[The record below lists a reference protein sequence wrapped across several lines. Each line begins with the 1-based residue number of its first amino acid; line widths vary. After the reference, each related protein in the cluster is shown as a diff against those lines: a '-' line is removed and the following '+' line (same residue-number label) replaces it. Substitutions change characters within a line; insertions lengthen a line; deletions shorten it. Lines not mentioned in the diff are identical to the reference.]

1 MAQSTNNEK
10 HCIIAIA
17 VNNNIETEHYKSM
30 KLYTEGSILIYLI
43 IFFGKILEVTVSTV
57 RIVLINRGER
67 VKGSLIAFVEVL
79 LWLFITGTVLTG
91 FKEDLLRVLVFA
103 IAFACGNYLGSW
115 MEDKLA
121 FGLCSVQVIVPD
133 GEESQKLASGLR
145 ANDFAVTQISGKGK
159 DGERE
164 LMMLHIKRKR
174 IPQAVSIIKDSLAN
188 AVIVVNDAKVIY
200 GGFIK
205 K

>member
-1 MAQSTNNEK
+1 MDFFSGT
-10 HCIIAIA
+10 
-17 VNNNIETEHYKSM
+17 
-30 KLYTEGSILIYLI
+30 GILVYLV
-43 IFFGKILEVTVSTV
+43 IFFGKILEVTVSTI

-67 VKGSLIAFVEVL
+67 VKGTFIAFFEVL
-79 LWLFITGTVLTG
+79 LWLLITGTVLTG
-91 FKEDLLRVLVFA
+91 FQDDWLRVLVFA
-103 IAFACGNYLGSW
+103 LAFACGNYLGSW

-133 GEESQKLASGLR
+133 GEESRKLASELR
-145 ANDFAVTQISGKGK
+145 ANNFAVTQICGKGK

-164 LMMLHIKRKR
+164 LMLLHIKRKR
-174 IPQAVSIIKDSLAN
+174 ILQAVGIIRQSLEN
-188 AVIVVNDAKVIY
+188 AVIVVNDAKVVY

>member
-1 MAQSTNNEK
+1 MDVFS
-10 HCIIAIA
+10 
-17 VNNNIETEHYKSM
+17 S
-30 KLYTEGSILIYLI
+30 GSILVYFV
-43 IFFGKILEVTVSTV
+43 IFFGKILEVSVATV
-57 RIVLINRGER
+57 RSVLINRGER
-67 VKGSLIAFVEVL
+67 VKGSFIAFFEVI

-91 FKEDLLRVLVFA
+91 FKDDLLRVFVFA
-103 IAFACGNYLGSW
+103 LAFACGNYLGSW

-133 GEESQKLASGLR
+133 GEESMKLAAELR
-145 ANDFAVTQISGKGK
+145 ANNFAVTQINGKGK
-159 DGERE
+159 DGKRE

-174 IPQAVSIIKDSLAN
+174 IPQAVSIIKATLEN

>member
-1 MAQSTNNEK
+1 MDFFSG
-10 HCIIAIA
+10 
-17 VNNNIETEHYKSM
+17 S
-30 KLYTEGSILIYLI
+30 SILVYFV
-43 IFFGKILEVTVSTV
+43 IFFGKIMEVTVSTV

-67 VKGSLIAFVEVL
+67 IKGTFIAFFEVL

-91 FKEDLLRVLVFA
+91 FQEDMLRVLVFA

-133 GEESQKLASGLR
+133 GEESLKLAVELR
-145 ANDFAVTQISGKGK
+145 TNNFAVTQINGKGK
-159 DGERE
+159 DGKRE

-174 IPQAVSIIKDSLAN
+174 IPQAVSIIRENLEN

>member
-1 MAQSTNNEK
+1 
-10 HCIIAIA
+10 
-17 VNNNIETEHYKSM
+17 M

>member
-1 MAQSTNNEK
+1 MDFLNS
-10 HCIIAIA
+10 
-17 VNNNIETEHYKSM
+17 S
-30 KLYTEGSILIYLI
+30 SILIYFI
-43 IFFGKILEVTVSTV
+43 IFFGKILEVSVATV
-57 RIVLINRGER
+57 RSVLINRGER
-67 VKGSLIAFVEVL
+67 VKGSFIAFFEVI

-91 FKEDLLRVLVFA
+91 FKDDLLRVFVFA
-103 IAFACGNYLGSW
+103 LAFACGNYLGSW

-133 GEESQKLASGLR
+133 GEESMKLADELR
-145 ANDFAVTQISGKGK
+145 ENNFAVTQINGKGK
-159 DGERE
+159 DGKRE

-174 IPQAVSIIKDSLAN
+174 IPQAVSIIRASLEN
-188 AVIVVNDAKVIY
+188 AVIVVNDAKVVY

>member
-1 MAQSTNNEK
+1 MDFFSG
-10 HCIIAIA
+10 
-17 VNNNIETEHYKSM
+17 S
-30 KLYTEGSILIYLI
+30 SILVYFV
-43 IFFGKILEVTVSTV
+43 IFFGKIMEVTVSTV

-67 VKGSLIAFVEVL
+67 IKGTFIAFFEVL

-91 FKEDLLRVLVFA
+91 FQEDMLRVLVFA
-103 IAFACGNYLGSW
+103 VAFACGNYLGSW

-133 GEESQKLASGLR
+133 GEESLKLAVELR
-145 ANDFAVTQISGKGK
+145 GNNFAVTQINGKGK
-159 DGERE
+159 DGKRE

-174 IPQAVSIIKDSLAN
+174 IPQAVSIIRENLEN

>member
-1 MAQSTNNEK
+1 MDFFDQ
-10 HCIIAIA
+10 
-17 VNNNIETEHYKSM
+17 
-30 KLYTEGSILIYLI
+30 GGILIYFV

-67 VKGSLIAFVEVL
+67 VKGSLIAFIEVL
-79 LWLFITGTVLTG
+79 LWVFITGTVLTG
-91 FKEDLLRVLVFA
+91 FKDDMLRVLVFA
-103 IAFACGNYLGSW
+103 LAFAFGNYLGSW

-133 GEESQKLASGLR
+133 GEESQKLATELR
-145 ANDFAVTQISGKGK
+145 ANNFAVTGICGKGK
-159 DGERE
+159 DGKRE
-164 LMMLHIKRKR
+164 LMLLHIKRKR